1 MKIYYKLVT
10 ILLLFFLISL
20 TFDFPVTGDLTSPAN
35 LNVSPYYLEN
45 SVKQTH
51 IPNVVTTVLADYRG
65 FDTLF
70 ETSVILTAGIA
81 LILILFKSKRQKYS
95 FSNLPRTTKGTDLV
109 CQNSCKLAMPLMQ
122 LFALYVIAHG
132 HYSPGGGFQGGVIL
146 AASFIFYAI
155 SFGVPNA
162 LNRFF
167 KNKRQMLAYLG
178 VLIYAGVGALC
189 VILKKKFLEYVAL
202 KDILRV
208 SDEMAHSYGV
218 LFVEIGVALTISII
232 MFACYV
238 FLATGNSFDDENL

>member
-1 MKIYYKLVT
+1 M
-10 ILLLFFLISL
+10 
-20 TFDFPVTGDLTSPAN
+20 
-35 LNVSPYYLEN
+35 
-45 SVKQTH
+45 
-51 IPNVVTTVLADYRG
+51 
-65 FDTLF
+65 
-70 ETSVILTAGIA
+70 
-81 LILILFKSKRQKYS
+81 
-95 FSNLPRTTKGTDLV
+95 